1 MLKSLLIAGLGGFIG
16 TVLRFLTSRY
26 IQLSVVSVFP
36 YGTLAVNIAGSFII
50 GLLMGLSEKGNLIS
64 PEWNIFLTVGICGGF
79 TTFSTLSNDAYILL
93 QNKEMFR
100 FAVYAGLSFVL
111 GLTAVFLGRTVTK
124 MI

>member
-1 MLKSLLIAGLGGFIG
+1 MLKSVLIAGLGGFIG

-36 YGTLAVNIAGSFII
+36 WGTLAVNISGSFII

-93 QNKEMFR
+93 QNKEMLR
-100 FAVYAGLSFVL
+100 FAAYAGLTFVL
-111 GLTAVFLGRTVTK
+111 GLTAVFMGRAITK
-124 MI
+124 LI

>member
-1 MLKSLLIAGLGGFIG
+1 MLKSVLIAGLGGFIG

-26 IQLSVVSVFP
+26 IQFSVASVFP
-36 YGTLAVNIAGSFII
+36 WGTLAVNIAGSFII
-50 GLLMGLSEKGNLIS
+50 GLLMGLSDKGNLIS

-93 QNKEMFR
+93 QNKEMLR
-100 FAVYAGLSFVL
+100 FAAYAGLTFVL
-111 GLTAVFLGRTVTK
+111 GLTAVFMGRAVTK